1 MNYKGK
7 GIRFERI
14 VRKYLE
20 DKGFFVVRQ
29 ASSKF
34 PDIIAIDKVNVYF
47 IECKT
52 NKYISKEEKQ
62 KLNELYQ
69 LGIPL
74 IAYPEKS
81 MEDVHFCNLKYREV
95 KL

>member
-1 MNYKGK
+1 MNNKGK
-7 GIRFERI
+7 GIRFERQ

-34 PDIIAIDKVNVYF
+34 PDIIAIDKINVYF
-47 IECKT
+47 IECKV
-52 NKYISKEEKQ
+52 NKYISKEEREKFKQ
-62 KLNELYQ
+62 LYD

-74 IAYPEKS
+74 IAYPSETLKNI
-81 MEDVHFCNLKYREV
+81 HFCNLNYKEV
-95 KL
+95 NL